1 MKKIFIILSVCIIC
15 AFFYT
20 MNNGLQS
27 RSNGNVAGMTGAPKA
42 GGGNESTCAQC
53 HGGAVNSGPNSVAI
67 SVSGSPS
74 GFEPGQTYSM
84 TASIVNTSAT
94 QAGFSVTCL
103 SPSLAG
109 IGTFT
114 TGPGT
119 RTVTDPQSGR
129 TYLNHNTPGT
139 GTWTFSWTAPSQNVP
154 DSVTFYAVGR
164 EASPVNNIYT
174 SKFVF
179 RKNITTSKDNILSG
193 NKIIPYP
200 NPATEKIIFS
210 NAPVSYK
217 ILSVSGIEM
226 KSGRASGGEAVS
238 LTGLPSG
245 IYFWE
250 ASDGNHPIKGQLVI
264 E

>member
-1 MKKIFIILSVCIIC
+1 MKKIFIILSACMIC
-15 AFFYT
+15 AFLFT

-27 RSNGNVAGMTGAPKA
+27 RSNGNVAGMTGAPRA

-67 SVSGSPS
+67 TVSGNPS
-74 GFEPGQTYSM
+74 GFDPGQTYSM

-103 SPSLAG
+103 SPALAG
-109 IGTFT
+109 TGTFT

-119 RTVTDPQSGR
+119 RIVTDPQSGR
-129 TYLNHNTPGT
+129 SYLNHNTPGT
-139 GTWTFSWTAPSQNVP
+139 GTWTFSWTAPSQDVP
-154 DSVTFYAVGR
+154 DSVTFYAAGR

-179 RKNITTSKDNILSG
+179 RKNVTTDNKNLLYGSSM
-193 NKIIPYP
+193 IPYP
-200 NPATEKIIFS
+200 NPASKQVVFS
-210 NAPVSYK
+210 SQPVAYK
-217 ILSVSGIEM
+217 IMSVSGLEI
-226 KSGRASGGEAVS
+226 KSGHAAGKEPVS
-238 LTGLPSG
+238 LNGIGAG

-250 ASDGNHPIKGQLVI
+250 ANDGSKTFKGQLVV